1 MAESAYYAPRSM
13 VAYKI
18 SFNRRGRP
26 DEVVPIDAIDGTSVG
41 DLFFGFC
48 QGDAGR
54 LQEAATGGKYLRLFG
69 ARRIDDGVMAK
80 LLSGLGGEERQV
92 YDIKSAEKKFDI
104 AESDA
109 SMVTVRCFL
118 SWKRTGRGY
127 AILCVEHASGAAGDT
142 VLFRP
147 FRSYLRSVAPNV
159 VVDFEPVV
167 EAEALE
173 SFSSLEEVEVKRYL
187 EQGDLADRLTREGD
201 YVAYKL
207 GHMRGRPFGIGFV
220 KELLT
225 GKSDKSTL
233 LGLRG
238 TFLDSDRSVVSVS
251 LKDRRGAVR
260 KFELGESFGMK
271 VREVLNDAGSPPVP
285 DDEFIEVCED
295 RCATI
300 AEKAGRMI

>member
-1 MAESAYYAPRSM
+1 MAESAHYAPRSM

-18 SFNRRGRP
+18 SFNRRGHP
-26 DEVVPIDAIDGTSVG
+26 DEAVPIDEIGGADVG

-48 QGDAGR
+48 QNDAGR
-54 LQEAATGGKYLRLFG
+54 LQEAAAGGKYLNMLEP
-69 ARRIDDGVMAK
+69 RRIDDGVMAT

-92 YDIKSAEKKFDI
+92 YDTESAEKRFDI

-109 SMVTVRCFL
+109 SMVTVRCLL

-127 AILCVEHASGAAGDT
+127 AILCVEHASGSAGDT

-147 FRSYLRSVAPNV
+147 FRSYLKSVAPNV
-159 VVDFEPVV
+159 VVDFESVV
-167 EAEALE
+167 EAEALD

-201 YVAYKL
+201 YVTYKL
-207 GHMRGRPFGIGFV
+207 GHMRGRPFGLGFV

-225 GKSDKSTL
+225 GESDKSAL

-251 LKDRRGAVR
+251 LRDRRGSVR

-271 VREVLNDAGSPPVP
+271 VREVLNDAGSPPIP
-285 DDEFIEVCED
+285 DDEFIQACED

>member
-26 DEVVPIDAIDGTSVG
+26 DEVIPIDAIDGTNVG

-54 LQEAATGGKYLRLFG
+54 LQEASTGGKYLRLFG

-167 EAEALE
+167 ESEALE